1 LVIWGYSSSVLLG
14 QAGEGIVGTDYGR
27 DYLTNPRA
35 FDGWLK
41 ANAVVGSVLAV
52 AMLGAAFASFF
63 SAGAASDRATE
74 YSSVS
79 RVSN

>member
-1 LVIWGYSSSVLLG
+1 M
-14 QAGEGIVGTDYGR
+14 GTDYGR
-27 DYLTNPRA
+27 DYLTNPRE

-41 ANAVVGSVLAV
+41 VNAVVGSVLAV
-52 AMLGAAFASFF
+52 AILAAFASFF
-63 SAGAASDRATE
+63 SSGTAPNGTTE